1 MDRSAGAV
9 RMYIWRVLGQ
19 REREFCWMHLL
30 EVFGR
35 GVTCTWLSCD
45 RLEDT
50 YTWRGVIVP
59 NLRKFEAHFKTE
71 RGCTRGSLPRE
82 RGVQERRREVEGQE
96 KQDGLGGMEV
106 EGR

>member
-9 RMYIWRVLGQ
+9 GRYIWRVLGERE
-19 REREFCWMHLL
+19 REREFWWMHLV
-30 EVFGR
+30 EEFGR
-35 GVTCTWLSCD
+35 GVTCTRLSCD

-59 NLRKFEAHFKTE
+59 NLRKFEAHFRTE

-82 RGVQERRREVEGQE
+82 RGVQGRRREGEG
-96 KQDGLGGMEV
+96 
-106 EGR
+106 

>member
-1 MDRSAGAV
+1 ME
-9 RMYIWRVLGQ
+9 LGLFNEEQ
-19 REREFCWMHLL
+19 VFFHGPFRWGSRKVHLASFGREREFWWMHLV

-45 RLEDT
+45 RLDA

-59 NLRKFEAHFKTE
+59 NSRKFEAHFRTE

-82 RGVQERRREVEGQE
+82 RGVQGRRREGEGQE
-96 KQDGLGGMEV
+96 K
-106 EGR
+106 